1 VCSGIT
7 QDTVGERCGS
17 LSQHYWLLI
26 RLGQNPG
33 IATDGCGP
41 HTKSEADGHWAAGE
55 CSQSSTNSASPMA
68 PTHRQVKP
76 LRLKYSRPTR
86 SYIHGPQPPCQHRR
100 SHILAVTNTAQA
112 GERTPHRRHWGLN
125 GEEGSHDNAF
135 RTTAI
140 VLDRSQILSP
150 RGCKVDNEVLP
161 ASDIHHHSNLKVPYR
176 KVRNHISCPLFHS
189 SDFTSASSIVR
200 RVCRTSLR
208 C

>member
-1 VCSGIT
+1 MAIGQQVSVPSPLQIRHLPWHLVH
-7 QDTVGERCGS
+7 TVKSS
-17 LSQHYWLLI
+17 LC
-26 RLGQNPG
+26 
-33 IATDGCGP
+33 D
-41 HTKSEADGHWAAGE
+41 
-55 CSQSSTNSASPMA
+55 SSTQGLHDRIRIYTAPNHHAS
-68 PTHRQVKP
+68 TVVRTS
-76 LRLKYSRPTR
+76 SRTLT
-86 SYIHGPQPPCQHRR
+86 QHRPEKER
-100 SHILAVTNTAQA
+100 LIAVI
-112 GERTPHRRHWGLN
+112 GHWGLN

-161 ASDIHHHSNLKVPYR
+161 ASDLHHHSNLKVPYR

-189 SDFTSASSIVR
+189 SDFTSASSIAR